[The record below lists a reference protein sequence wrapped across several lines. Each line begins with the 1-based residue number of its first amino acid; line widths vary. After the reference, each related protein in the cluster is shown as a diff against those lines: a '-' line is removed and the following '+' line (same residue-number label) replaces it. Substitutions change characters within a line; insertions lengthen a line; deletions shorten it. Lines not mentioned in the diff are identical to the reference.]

1 MARIGFKKAK
11 FNKMDNATKKYE
23 ALKEEKV
30 PRLEKVIDEKFA
42 PEYNSAELY
51 ADDVLAET
59 DYTFKKGSLAITVAN
74 DDDEIDAFIMGN
86 TITEGEVVKT
96 IDDTA
101 PEVGYGH
108 IVKKQVNGV
117 KKFKVEFFPRVKFT
131 KITTDAKT
139 RGENVEFG
147 TTSIEGV
154 VYPLDADFNGMKAG
168 TWEMHKTFDTEAEA
182 ETYLDACLTPSAS

>member
-1 MARIGFKKAK
+1 MARIGFKKGK
-11 FNKMDNATKKYE
+11 YNKMDASTNKYA
-23 ALKEEKV
+23 ALEGDKV
-30 PRLEKVIDEKFA
+30 PCLEKVIDEKFA
-42 PEYNSAELY
+42 PEFNSAELY
-51 ADDVLAET
+51 ADDILAET
-59 DYTFKKGSLAITVAN
+59 DYTFKKGSLSITVAN
-74 DDDEIDAFIMGN
+74 DDDEKDAFLMGN
-86 TITEGEVVKT
+86 AIEEGEVIKT

-117 KKFKVEFFPRVKFT
+117 KKFKVEFFPRVKFI

-139 RGENVEFG
+139 RGESVEFG
-147 TTSIEGV
+147 TTSVEAI
-154 VYPLDADFNGMKAG
+154 VYPLDADFNGMKTG